1 MPHKQPPLPSP
12 KIHRRR
18 TKKQTPSDADML
30 VADPMI
36 LQHQIGNR
44 AVNRALTQRQE
55 EGSPE
60 FSNPLGQRPVLAMQI
75 GSLRGNHAL
84 QRMVA
89 EIRGGMTSSIP
100 NRVRDVQRDPDEE
113 TNPPALTSVGP
124 ATWSREDTRLIQR
137 ELRRLGLYRIRVDGV
152 VGPMTESGLVE
163 AFAGDEW
170 RGLDTGTLLERLRA
184 AQPVEG
190 TRGEH
195 ALRYGEMFRDGVI
208 DMTLGIGF
216 DEAGNQVSTIERF
229 QEVLAERQFIEDR
242 DGAAEIYTQAGRTMG
257 PSAFGRFFVRRD
269 ALTYRPPAGEER
281 SIHAVVRLVYTED
294 GSQGGEASGAFRE
307 GMVQSDVAYYTGH
320 GRYGSGPDFDR
331 NMSYEL
337 LDEAGNVTESIEDYD
352 VLEVRLRNEGR
363 RNGRSAW
370 QQFLWRER
378 RGRINVIGFNA
389 GNVFT
394 NPQNLHAGEFGA
406 RLMYWNLRREGGEGA
421 TLATGP
427 GGELAAGAEANPE
440 RRYRLLVFDGCRTQ
454 DYERSIRGTAGFGTH
469 SADVLATRRTVNWGD
484 EVNTLASF
492 LDSVLRQQSAETIV
506 RGMDA
511 QQGPENRGGRPG
523 GAYRGSGMQDNPVIQ

>member
-1 MPHKQPPLPSP
+1 MPEHANKLRAQLRRKPRHKPD
-12 KIHRRR
+12 RRR
-18 TKKQTPSDADML
+18 TADTDPEVKLGEAHIYPLPMTPDGKAEAIQLGDRRYPLSQRQAM
-30 VADPMI
+30 AI
-36 LQHQIGNR
+36 QIG
-44 AVNRALTQRQE
+44 
-55 EGSPE
+55 G
-60 FSNPLGQRPVLAMQI
+60 M
-75 GSLRGNHAL
+75 RGNHAL
-84 QRMVA
+84 QRMVVGLREGQA
-89 EIRGGMTSSIP
+89 SPAHPEG
-100 NRVRDVQRDPDEE
+100 RDVQRQPEGE
-113 TNPPALTSVGP
+113 TTGSALTSVGP
-124 ATWSREDTRLIQR
+124 ATWSREDTILIQR
-137 ELRRLGLYRIRVDGV
+137 QLQRLGLYRIRVDGI

-163 AFAGDEW
+163 AFGSDEW
-170 RGLDTGTLLERLRA
+170 RRLDTGTLLQRLRE

-216 DEAGNQVSTIERF
+216 DEAGNQESTIERF
-229 QEVLAERQFIEDR
+229 QEVLADRQFVEDR
-242 DGAAEIYTQAGRTMG
+242 DGAAEIYTQAGRAMG

-281 SIHAVVRLVYTED
+281 AIHAVVRLVYTED

-337 LDEAGNVTESIEDYD
+337 LDDAGNVTESIEDYD

-363 RNGRSAW
+363 RFGRSAW

-378 RGRINVIGFNA
+378 RGRIHVIGFNA
-389 GNVFT
+389 GNVFI
-394 NPQNLHAGEFGA
+394 NPQDLHSGEFGA

-421 TLATGP
+421 ALATGP

-454 DYERSIRGTAGFGTH
+454 DYERSIRRTAGFGAH

-492 LDSVLRQQSAETIV
+492 LDSVLQQQSAETIV

-511 QQGPENRGGRPG
+511 QQGPENPGGRSG
-523 GAYRGSGMQDNPVIQ
+523 GAYRGSGLQDNPVIQ